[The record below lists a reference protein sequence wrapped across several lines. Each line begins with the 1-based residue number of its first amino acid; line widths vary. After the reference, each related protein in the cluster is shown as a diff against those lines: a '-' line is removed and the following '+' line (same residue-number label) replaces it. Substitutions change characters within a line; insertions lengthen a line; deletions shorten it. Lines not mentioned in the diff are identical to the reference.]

1 MRIKELRERE
11 GLTMKQASEALE
23 IPYTTYVNY
32 EKGYREMPNDT
43 LVKIADY
50 FNCSTDYLLGRTDN
64 EFIND
69 DEELTEFLEHLRT
82 RPQLKMIFS
91 LTKNATLETVERTV
105 KVIEA
110 MLGNEWYICLQGS
123 VTNRS

>member
-32 EKGYREMPNDT
+32 EKGYREMPNDV
-43 LVKIADY
+43 LVKVADH
-50 FNCSTDYLLGRTDN
+50 FNCSTDYILGRTDN

-69 DEELTEFLEHLRT
+69 DKELTEFLEHLRT

-91 LTKNATLETVERTV
+91 LTKNATLETVEKTV

-110 MLGNEWYICLQGS
+110 MLGNE
-123 VTNRS
+123 